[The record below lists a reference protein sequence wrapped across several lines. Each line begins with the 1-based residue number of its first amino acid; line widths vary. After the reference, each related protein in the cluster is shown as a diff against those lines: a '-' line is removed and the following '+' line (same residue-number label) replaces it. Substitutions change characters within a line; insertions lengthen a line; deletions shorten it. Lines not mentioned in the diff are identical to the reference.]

1 MKSREP
7 IAVLLV
13 AILSVAFFAPTI
25 FGGRYF
31 YQRDV
36 GYFFQPQTATVNR
49 IIQSGELPLWNPYGY
64 MGMPLL
70 ATWQSRVFSALSLPF
85 YFFGSVGGMR
95 VFYPA
100 IMFLAG
106 FFALAFL
113 RVEGL
118 SPFAATS
125 GATVWMLG
133 GWFVTKLEFFS
144 YASAAAFSFAPLVFV
159 GASWVVAASALALAF
174 LCGYPVFFLI
184 VLLYLTICALR
195 GKIKNATAALAVC
208 SMLCALQALPTAE
221 LVLNSQR
228 YRDRKKPDET
238 SLSHSARIKDLAGFF
253 APAVYPD
260 GGEGSPRYHW
270 LKTFYAGY
278 AGGALALLG
287 LFALIRRKEFF
298 WPLTGLAGIVLAFS
312 APYDLLRRI
321 FAPAALLRYPST
333 MIFFSAAGVAAV
345 AAAGSDFL
353 MSRRGKYAY
362 AGVILT
368 VLIFAEL
375 FARGMFYQQTAP
387 ADFFYETP
395 AAVAVIGKDGAMTRL
410 AIAPKTIKL
419 NAVSGRTAI
428 AAWRGARAALK
439 GFVAWP
445 YGVLNAYG
453 SGEPLVPASADNAI
467 HRAYSMS
474 SPDDAAPALK
484 SLGAGYIL
492 SAYKFASSRRYYP
505 VRTSVSPP
513 YLYRLKDP
521 GALFVFEAAGTDKAR
536 VFKPSRFSENKIS
549 FDFGEDLPRGRL
561 THVENHYPSWRA
573 YADGKEISVER
584 TPDGFKAVNIPSGIR
599 SLHLFYSPT
608 LFVTGAFVSL
618 VAIASLILVLFR
630 KTDSVLN
637 L

>member
-1 MKSREP
+1 MKSR
-7 IAVLLV
+7 ALVSVLLV

-49 IIQSGELPLWNPYGY
+49 IIQSGEMALWNPYGY
-64 MGMPLL
+64 MGMPLM

-106 FFALAFL
+106 FFALAFF
-113 RVEGL
+113 RANGATA
-118 SPFAATS
+118 SAAMS

-159 GASWVVAASALALAF
+159 GASWVVASPALALAF

-184 VLLYLTICALR
+184 VLLYLALCALR
-195 GKIKNATAALAVC
+195 GKIKNAAAALAVC
-208 SMLCALQALPTAE
+208 SLLCALQALPTAE
-221 LVLNSQR
+221 LVFNSQR
-228 YRDRKKPDET
+228 YSDRKKPDET
-238 SLSHSARIKDLAGFF
+238 ALSHSARIRDIAGFF

-260 GGEGSPRYHW
+260 GGDGSPRYHW
-270 LKTFYAGY
+270 LKTFYAGF
-278 AGGALALLG
+278 AGGAMALLG
-287 LFALIRRKEFF
+287 LFALIRRKEFL
-298 WPLTGLAGIVLAFS
+298 WPLTGLAGVVLAFS

-333 MIFFSAAGVAAV
+333 MIFFAATAVAV
-345 AAAGSDFL
+345 FAAAGSDDL
-353 MSRRGKYAY
+353 KSRQGRYVHA
-362 AGVILT
+362 AAILAA
-368 VLIFAEL
+368 LISAEL

-395 AAVAVIGKDGAMTRL
+395 AAVAVVRKDGAMTRM

-419 NAVSGRTAI
+419 NAVSGPTAVD
-428 AAWRGARAALK
+428 AWRGARAALK

-453 SGEPLVPASADNAI
+453 TGEPLVPASAEQAI
-467 HRAYSMS
+467 HRAYSMP
-474 SPDDAAPALK
+474 SPDEAAAALE

-492 SAYKFASSRRYYP
+492 SAYKFVSPRRYYP
-505 VRTSVSPP
+505 TQNAAAP
-513 YLYRLKDP
+513 YLYRLKNP
-521 GALFVFEAAGTDKAR
+521 GALFLFEVTVSGKIRAL
-536 VFKPSRFSENKIS
+536 KPSRFSENKIS
-549 FDFGEDLPRGRL
+549 FKFSGASDKGRL
-561 THVENHYPSWRA
+561 THIENHYPSWRA
-573 YADGKEISVER
+573 YADGRELAVEKTR
-584 TPDGFKAVNIPSGIR
+584 DGFKAVNLPSGVR
-599 SLHLFYSPT
+599 SLHLFYSPA
-608 LFVTGAFVSL
+608 FFIVGVFVSL
-618 VAIASLILVLFR
+618 VALASLILVLFR